1 MSKRERIKFD
11 GPTGKWIIAHPGV
24 ETTVAKCEACGL
36 HYKPS
41 LGHACKKEKLQK
53 MEEPI

>member
-1 MSKRERIKFD
+1 MSKGETIKFD
-11 GPTGKWIIAHPGV
+11 GPTEKWLIAHPGA
-24 ETTVAKCEACGL
+24 ETTVAKCEVCGL

-41 LGHACKKEKLQK
+41 LGHACKKGKLQK